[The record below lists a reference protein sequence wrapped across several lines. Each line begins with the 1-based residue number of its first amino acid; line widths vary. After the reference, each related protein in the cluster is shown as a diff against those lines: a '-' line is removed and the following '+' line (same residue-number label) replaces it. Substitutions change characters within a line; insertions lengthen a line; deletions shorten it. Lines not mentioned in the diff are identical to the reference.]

1 MISIVHGGALMVD
14 MALAAQ
20 GEARRREILSF
31 IEKYSAENGWAPSG
45 AEIAA
50 AIGVSATAVSK
61 HIRRLEE
68 EGRLVRSGR
77 LARGLHVVKKD

>member
-1 MISIVHGGALMVD
+1 MVD
-14 MALAAQ
+14 MTLAAE
-20 GEARRREILSF
+20 GESRRKQILDF
-31 IEKYSAENGWAPSG
+31 IETYSAEHGWAPSG

-61 HIRRLEE
+61 HVRRLEK

-77 LARGLHVVKKD
+77 LARGLAVVKKD

>member
-1 MISIVHGGALMVD
+1 MVD
-14 MALAAQ
+14 MALAAE
-20 GEARRREILSF
+20 GEARRREILVF
-31 IEKYSAENGWAPSG
+31 IEKYSAEHGWAPSG

-77 LARGLHVVKKD
+77 LARGLHIVKKD

>member
-1 MISIVHGGALMVD
+1 MVD
-14 MALAAQ
+14 MALAAE
-20 GEARRREILSF
+20 GEARRREILAF
-31 IEKYSAENGWAPSG
+31 IEKYSAEHGWAPSG
-45 AEIAA
+45 AEIAS

-77 LARGLHVVKKD
+77 LARGLHIVKKD